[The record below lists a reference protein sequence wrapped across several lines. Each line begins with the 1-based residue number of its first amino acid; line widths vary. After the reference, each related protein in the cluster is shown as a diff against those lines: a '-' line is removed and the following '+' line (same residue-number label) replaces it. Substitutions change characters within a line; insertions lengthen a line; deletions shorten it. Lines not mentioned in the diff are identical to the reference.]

1 MIGAMKSPE
10 AQYQLAMRLPL
21 EQLQAI
27 LRGQPS
33 EIDQPTALSVLKQK
47 MQQKTAMQGL
57 QAQQQLQQPSVKDR
71 MLQQSQMPEDMG
83 IAQAPGAQQAGTIP
97 DGGVAGYAEGG
108 DVRHFQT
115 GGTQGELF
123 RTPFDPEISQQKV
136 IDATRQRIAQLSAQG
151 VPPTVAQQAVAA
163 EAAGGP
169 SAASSLSRFFPQ
181 VSGQSATMAGLRGLG
196 SLGARALTAATPLA
210 GPAAVGLTSYGL
222 AEPVMRATGV
232 TQSVTDYLAN
242 LTGLADRE
250 KEALADKPVQRRAT
264 VEPGYRSK
272 NYVDPRLKEVD
283 TKALEPVPKQT
294 TRSARQ
300 QEQAPVQMEANPAST
315 PDALDFMT
323 DKAANTEAAPAA
335 GITTLAST
343 AERAAPADTGYESA
357 MRKISGS
364 TQLYMDRMSA
374 LLKTMTPTAEEKES
388 RSAERKGVMALK
400 AAQALL
406 QSGTTSGAARGSA
419 LGQIAELTQAYGKE
433 DREDKKAMIGA
444 EINMLGAQAQL
455 AQGNSKM
462 AVDMFQHAEKLAS
475 EATRLEADKLFRQRE
490 LDLKEKG
497 LWNEKTQGEELIKL
511 KKYIADGEAAWRRQH
526 INVLAGQGRRDDLR
540 HDAAMERNRV
550 AESGQNL
557 RSMLESIK
565 IQMADISLPQAQRAQ
580 LRERATAIEAA
591 LAEREGIKTLAA
603 PSIQIPDS
611 KVDPRN
617 IIN

>member
-10 AQYQLAMRLPL
+10 AQYQLAMRLPIA
-21 EQLQAI
+21 QLQAI

-33 EIDQPTALSVLKQK
+33 EIDQPTALTVLKQR
-47 MQQKTAMQGL
+47 MQQKTAMQGV
-57 QAQQQLQQPSVKDR
+57 QAQQELQQPSIKDR
-71 MLQQSQMPEDMG
+71 MLQQAQMPEDMG
-83 IAQAPGAQQAGTIP
+83 IAQAPGAQQAGAIP
-97 DGGVAGYAEGG
+97 DGGVAGFAEGG

-123 RTPFDPEISQQKV
+123 RTPFDPDVSRQRV
-136 IDATRQRIAQLSAQG
+136 IDATRQRIAQFAAQG
-151 VPPTVAQQAVAA
+151 VPASVAEQAVAA

-232 TQSVTDYLAN
+232 TQNVTDYLAN

-250 KEALADKPVQRRAT
+250 KEALADKPVQRRAA
-264 VEPGYRSK
+264 VEPGYRGK
-272 NYVDPRLKEVD
+272 NYVDPRLVGN
-283 TKALEPVPKQT
+283 APSAPEPA
-294 TRSARQ
+294 TRPARPRV
-300 QEQAPVQMEANPAST
+300 EAPVQMEANPAPT
-315 PDALDFMT
+315 PDALDLMT
-323 DKAANTEAAPAA
+323 DKAATTEAAPAT
-335 GITTLAST
+335 GITTLAPA

-364 TQLYMDRMSA
+364 TQPYMDKMTE
-374 LLKTMTPTAEEKES
+374 LLRTMTPTAEEKQS

-462 AVDMFQHAEKLAS
+462 AVDMFQHAEKLAA
-475 EATRLEADKLFRQRE
+475 EATRFEAEKLFKQRE

-497 LWNEKTQGEELIKL
+497 LWNEKTQGEEIIKMRR
-511 KKYIADGEAAWRRQH
+511 YIADQEAAWRRQH
-526 INVLAGQGRRDDLR
+526 IGVLAGQGRRDDLR
-540 HDAAMERNRV
+540 HDAAMERSRV
-550 AESGQNL
+550 EQSGQNL

-565 IQMADISLPQAQRAQ
+565 IQMADISLPQAQRAR
-580 LRERATAIEAA
+580 LRERATAIEAT

-611 KVDPRN
+611 RVHPRD
-617 IIN
+617 IIE